1 MFNRRFKIVGFFI
14 YKSHLVEDFI
24 KLIFAKNNRM
34 TFNDLDL
41 SNQLQY
47 AIDDLGFKKPTPI
60 QSQAFS
66 VVRSGKDVVGIAQT
80 GTGKTFAY
88 MMPILRD
95 LKFSKQQHPR
105 VLVLVPT
112 RELVIQ
118 VVDEIEKLAK
128 YINVRVLGVYGG
140 TNINTQKQAILQ
152 GQDIIVATPGR
163 LYDLGL
169 SNALKLKSIQKL
181 VIDEVDVMLDLGFRF
196 QLMNIFD
203 IIPLRRQNVLF
214 SATMTEDVDKL
225 IYDYFKNPQ
234 KISIAVSGTPLDNI
248 EQLSYNVPNFFT
260 KVNLLNH
267 LLKDKQTF
275 HKVLIFVAF
284 KRSADLLF
292 KYLEEVFGSET
303 CVIHSNKTQN
313 YRIRSIKQFDEGN
326 NRILVATDVMARGLD
341 FDEVSHVINFD
352 TPIFPENYMHRIGR
366 TGRAEKKGKTILF
379 STEKEQESKKEIEV
393 LMNYQIPVLEIP
405 ENVEIS
411 KLLTE
416 DERPR
421 EDREQS
427 KNRTKQEY
435 VPGPAFHEKSE
446 KNKKVNLGGSYR
458 REIAKKYK
466 KPKTRGDK
474 NYNRRNKKK

>member
-1 MFNRRFKIVGFFI
+1 
-14 YKSHLVEDFI
+14 
-24 KLIFAKNNRM
+24 M

-47 AIDDLGFKKPTPI
+47 AIDDLGFENPTPI
-60 QSQAFS
+60 QEQAFS

-105 VLVLVPT
+105 ILVLVPT

-118 VVDEIEKLAK
+118 VVDEIEKLAN

-140 TNINTQKQAILQ
+140 TNINTQKQSILQ

-169 SNALKLKSIQKL
+169 SNSLKLKSIQKL

-203 IIPLRRQNVLF
+203 IIPEKRQNILF
-214 SATMTEDVDKL
+214 SATMTDDVNAL
-225 IYDYFKNPQ
+225 IYDYFKNPK

-248 EQLSYNVPNFFT
+248 EQVSYNIPNFFT
-260 KVNLLNH
+260 KVNLLHH
-267 LLKDKQTF
+267 LLRDKQTF

-284 KRSADLLF
+284 KRTADYLF
-292 KYLEEVFGSET
+292 KQLEEVFSSEI

-313 YRIRSIKQFDEGN
+313 YRIRSIKQFDEGK
-326 NRILVATDVMARGLD
+326 NRILLATDVMARGLD
-341 FDEVSHVINFD
+341 FDNVSHVINFD
-352 TPIFPENYMHRIGR
+352 TPDFPENYMHRIGR
-366 TGRAEKKGKTILF
+366 TGRAEKAGKTILL
-379 STEKEQESKKEIEV
+379 STEKEQPAKSEIED
-393 LMNYQIPVLEIP
+393 LMNYQIPIMEIP
-405 ENVEIS
+405 EEVEIS

-416 DERPR
+416 DERPK
-421 EDREQS
+421 EDNEQS
-427 KNRTKQEY
+427 KNRTALEY

-446 KNKKVNLGGSYR
+446 KNSKVNLGGSYR

-474 NYNRRNKKK
+474 NYNLRNKKKSK